1 MWSPVKIEFIR
12 LDLCKTYRLPRFQQ
26 TAYFKIWK
34 FKHWLSWT
42 PIRRDFSKNNYKTQT
57 ISLVRKRLKLI
68 WNITTRVQRGRFP
81 GFFNFIIPRNRVER
95 TRLISLENESK
106 GLGFKAWKPSPLH
119 SVSKPGNRVR
129 YTRFLGLETESFE
142 LGFFVCKNQFSLP
155 SHKRSRICT
164 QQNSDIGIQLL
175 ANEIDNNVNELKHP
189 SPVLAITPIL
199 VVNLGLFWKLEY

>member
-1 MWSPVKIEFIR
+1 MHVLFYKYGFFLE
-12 LDLCKTYRLPRFQQ
+12 
-26 TAYFKIWK
+26 
-34 FKHWLSWT
+34 
-42 PIRRDFSKNNYKTQT
+42 NNNKTQT

-129 YTRFLGLETESFE
+129 WTRFLLFETEF
-142 LGFFVCKNQFSLP
+142 
-155 SHKRSRICT
+155 
-164 QQNSDIGIQLL
+164 
-175 ANEIDNNVNELKHP
+175 NELVFQALKP
-189 SPVLAITPIL
+189 SPLDSISFYKLPASAPS
-199 VVNLGLFWKLEY
+199 LFWYTTKSKTHHSTNAFAEIKTPKKKIL